1 MAQDLLFRK
10 QIYSNALL
18 KKGGLM
24 SLFLKHTMDLAH
36 LYLVGSSLFRPI
48 VKRRESS
55 LVPEQVSSW
64 QDGNDGTAIG
74 YEASWAGIFP
84 HPVK

>member
-1 MAQDLLFRK
+1 
-10 QIYSNALL
+10 
-18 KKGGLM
+18 M
-24 SLFLKHTMDLAH
+24 SLFLKHTRDLAH

-55 LVPEQVSSW
+55 LVPAQVSSW